1 VGSFC
6 LFQPN
11 SFLDSIKAE
20 DGYLCGVFPIEL
32 FEFLLGDGIV
42 RVNLISREY
51 IMYSG
56 HRAHANM
63 TELLTQCR
71 YDKAN
76 KVVDIYFEEVLKTIV
91 QGILFGWV
99 FVGLIADH
107 VVGEFLRG

>member
-1 VGSFC
+1 
-6 LFQPN
+6 
-11 SFLDSIKAE
+11 
-20 DGYLCGVFPIEL
+20 
-32 FEFLLGDGIV
+32 
-42 RVNLISREY
+42 
-51 IMYSG
+51 
-56 HRAHANM
+56 M